1 MDWTKKIFQTTEET
15 FEAIALE
22 VFRFQYKNGEVYHN
36 YVNSLRVDA
45 SKIQHLAE
53 IPFLPIEF
61 FKTKKILASQV
72 PVQHIF
78 ESSGTT
84 GSLNSK
90 HYVTHPELY
99 EESLLKGFQQAFG
112 VPENYCFLALLPNYL
127 ERKNASL
134 IYMVNRLM
142 QQSKHPHNGFYLYN
156 HKELF
161 EKLQQLERKA
171 QPTLLFGVSFALL
184 DFAEKYKLRL
194 RHTQII
200 ETGGMKGRRKEITR
214 EALHESLCA
223 AFGTTHIHSEYG
235 MTELL
240 SQAYS
245 HKQGSYDCPKWM
257 RVKIREM
264 NDPFSYVQ
272 QGIVGGI
279 NVIDLA
285 NLYSCS
291 FIETKDLGKINED
304 GSFSVLGR
312 FDASDIRGC
321 NLLA

>member
-1 MDWTKKIFQTTEET
+1 MDWAKRIFQTTEKT
-15 FEAIALE
+15 FEATALE
-22 VFRFQYKNGEVYHN
+22 VFRFQYQNGKVFRKYIQSLG
-36 YVNSLRVDA
+36 VNVSQ
-45 SKIQHLAE
+45 IQTLE
-53 IPFLPIEF
+53 QIPFLPIEF
-61 FKTKKILASQV
+61 FKTKQILASQA

-90 HYVTHPELY
+90 HYITHPKLY
-99 EESLLKGFQQAFG
+99 EQSLLKGFQQAFG
-112 VPENYCFLALLPNYL
+112 APDSYCFLALLPNYL

-134 IYMVNRLM
+134 VYMVNRLM
-142 QQSKHPHNGFYLYN
+142 QESKHPHNGFYLYN
-156 HKELF
+156 HEELF

-194 RHTQII
+194 QHTQII
-200 ETGGMKGRRKEITR
+200 ETGGMKGKRKEITR
-214 EALHESLCA
+214 EALHQSLCA

-245 HKQGSYDCPKWM
+245 HKQGSYHCPQWM
-257 RVKIREM
+257 RIKIREM

-272 QGIVGGI
+272 QGAVGGI
-279 NVIDLA
+279 NLIDLA

-291 FIETKDLGKINED
+291 FIETKDLGKINKD